1 VDVLLVG
8 LGRWGEK
15 HLRVL
20 RGLGATVWAADVAA
34 ERLAWAVK
42 QGVDRTRAVADY
54 RAALSHVKAAD
65 IVTPA
70 DSHLAVAGACLA
82 AGLHCFVEKPIT
94 FKGIKFDIVVA
105 QGVFEYMGNVQSK
118 KFAEIAELVKDDG
131 KFVCTYQ
138 NFAHRHKNIYWPY
151 SNIQQPGE
159 FRRDLSRYFRIDQAF
174 PTAYNWKHS
183 HPNRRFIKAPQE
195 RINVNIPVI
204 GPKLAI
210 DYYYLCSPLRK
221 A

>member
-1 VDVLLVG
+1 MESDT
-8 LGRWGEK
+8 RFHKRDFWGTENLK
-15 HLRVL
+15 YTEPHFRM
-20 RGLGATVWAADVAA
+20 R
-34 ERLAWAVK
+34 K
-42 QGVDRTRAVADY
+42 
-54 RAALSHVKAAD
+54 
-65 IVTPA
+65 
-70 DSHLAVAGACLA
+70 VAGRLRKLA
-82 AGLHCFVEKPIT
+82 AGRELDLLDVGCGPASLDTLLPANLHYYGIDIAIQEPAANLIELDFVEKPIT
-94 FKGIKFDIVVA
+94 FKGMKFDIVVA